1 MSNEPAADQRP
12 TPTPQRPGWKRWLK
26 GILCI
31 YFGYMGLMYFFQR
44 SLIFPGQFRP
54 AQPPLRLSDGMEQL
68 WIESEGAKVEVVLL
82 APLPP
87 KEQVPSAIVKPAP
100 TKHPAIIYT
109 HGNGEQIDD
118 WLTELRPY
126 REWGCYVVLIEYP
139 GYGRSTG
146 KPSEAAIADVVTR
159 VYDEL
164 LKRPEIDSTRV
175 VAHGRSLGGGA
186 ACLLAARRPV
196 AALVLESTFTSVRS
210 MAGRYGLPGYFCS
223 DPFDN
228 LTVVTAWQKPLLIF
242 HGTKDRVIP
251 FSHGETLAKANSK
264 AEFIPWQDVDHNDF
278 PPPISRSWP
287 AVREFL
293 KKAGVL

>member
-1 MSNEPAADQRP
+1 MSNDIAA
-12 TPTPQRPGWKRWLK
+12 TPQRPSKWKRWLR
-26 GILCI
+26 GLLCI
-31 YFGYMGLMYFFQR
+31 YLVYMGLMYFFQR
-44 SLIFPGQFRP
+44 SLIFPGQYR
-54 AQPPLRLSDGMEQL
+54 AAEPPLRLSDGMEQL
-68 WIESEGAKVEVVLL
+68 WIENDGAKVEVLLL
-82 APLPP
+82 APL
-87 KEQVPSAIVKPAP
+87 KTEDQATSAGVKPAP
-100 TKHPAIIYT
+100 AKHPAIIYT

-126 REWGCYVVLIEYP
+126 REWGCYVVLVEYP

-146 KPSEAAIADVVTR
+146 KPSEAAIADIVTR

-164 LKRPEIDSTRV
+164 LKRPDIDSTRI

-228 LTVVTAWQKPLLIF
+228 LQVVNEWQKPLLIF

-251 FSHGETLAKANSK
+251 FSHGEALAKANPK
-264 AEFIPWQDVDHNDF
+264 AEFIPWKDADHNDF
-278 PPPISRSWP
+278 PPAISRSWP
-287 AVREFL
+287 AVRVFL
-293 KKAGVL
+293 EKAGVL

>member
-1 MSNEPAADQRP
+1 MSNDIAA
-12 TPTPQRPGWKRWLK
+12 TPQRPSKWKRWLR
-26 GILCI
+26 GLLCI
-31 YFGYMGLMYFFQR
+31 YLVYMGLMYFFQR
-44 SLIFPGQFRP
+44 SLIFPGQYRA
-54 AQPPLRLSDGMEQL
+54 AQPPLRLSDWMEQL
-68 WIESEGAKVEVVLL
+68 WIESDGAKVEVVIL
-82 APLPP
+82 APLSAKEPALGEAP
-87 KEQVPSAIVKPAP
+87 KPVP
-100 TKHPAIIYT
+100 TKQPAIIYT

-126 REWGCYVVLIEYP
+126 REWGCYVVLVEYP

-146 KPSEAAIADVVTR
+146 KPSEAAITEVVTR

-164 LKRPEIDSTRV
+164 LKRPDIDPTKI
-175 VAHGRSLGGGA
+175 VAHGRSLGGGV

-196 AALVLESTFTSVRS
+196 AALVLESTFTSVRA

-228 LTVVTAWQKPLLIF
+228 LAVVTEWKKPLLIL
-242 HGTKDRVIP
+242 HGARDRVIP
-251 FSHGETLAKANSK
+251 YSHGEALAKANPK

-287 AVREFL
+287 AMREFL
-293 KKAGVL
+293 KKAGLL